1 MANMGRHV
9 CYKCVQRIY
18 ALRKKLVPVT
28 FEKAVKS
35 ARDTDALWTS
45 YNANLDIQDCPVC
58 EKFQKQTLRCIKL
71 LPQPEE
77 EEHSCLPEHTRPIE
91 QNKQAGPSSILE
103 DCNYLPPVTA
113 ADCLNIS
120 QHTPRQG
127 MSMTDT
133 FTDSIADTDPPI
145 NPSPL
150 TPTFMITNTPTL
162 SLPRATS
169 TPKSN
174 KTCKTLTDSSTSP
187 MFKQTITV
195 ESILKQPVTEPLTQ
209 HEEELATHITRR
221 KLYTSDEKG
230 KITFKTRGQPLTFH
244 RVSVHRKSSN
254 VASSPT

>member
-1 MANMGRHV
+1 MRFGPHIM
-9 CYKCVQRIY
+9 QTS
-18 ALRKKLVPVT
+18 T
-28 FEKAVKS
+28 FKTAPS
-35 ARDTDALWTS
+35 AK
-45 YNANLDIQDCPVC
+45 NF
-58 EKFQKQTLRCIKL
+58 KKQTFGCIKL

-91 QNKQAGPSSILE
+91 QSEQAGPSSILE

-113 ADCLNIS
+113 ADCLNVS
-120 QHTPRQG
+120 QHTPRQV

-150 TPTFMITNTPTL
+150 THTCMITNTPTS

-174 KTCKTLTDSSTSP
+174 KTGKTLIDCSTSP

-195 ESILKQPVTEPLTQ
+195 DSILKQPVTEPLTQ
-209 HEEELATHITRR
+209 CEEELATYITRR

-230 KITFKTRGQPLTFH
+230 KIRFKTATNISQGLC
-244 RVSVHRKSSN
+244 
-254 VASSPT
+254 SPQIIKCSQFTNTKT